1 MYRHVTP
8 LPSDTF
14 WYAETRAIGRPNVD
28 HRFVTETD
36 APQTLL
42 IVDDDAD
49 IRTLLAEQLGKAG
62 FTVSTA
68 ANGAEMRQALERE
81 RIDLVVL
88 DLNLPREDGLTL
100 CRDLRARSGLP
111 VIMLTA
117 RGGPIDRIVGLE
129 MGADDYV
136 PKPFEPRE
144 LVARIR
150 NVLRRTSA
158 SPLPLESTSSGRAEF
173 GGWTFDLEKRHVV
186 DGAGRVVS
194 LSGAEYR
201 LLRAFVAE
209 PNRVLSREY
218 LVARSSGRPYA
229 SQQRAIDLQISRLRH
244 KLGDDQ
250 AESQLIKT
258 VRNEGYVLAATVTM
272 T

>member
-1 MYRHVTP
+1 MTQ
-8 LPSDTF
+8 
-14 WYAETRAIGRPNVD
+14 
-28 HRFVTETD
+28 
-36 APQTLL
+36 APATQRLL
-42 IVDDDAD
+42 IVDDDVD

-62 FTVSTA
+62 FAVSTA
-68 ANGAEMRQALERE
+68 ASGAEMRATLERE
-81 RIDLVVL
+81 EIDLIVL

-117 RGGPIDRIVGLE
+117 RSGPVDRIVGLE

-150 NVLRRTSA
+150 NVLRRTGA
-158 SPLPLESTSSGRAEF
+158 VPSPLEPTGSGRAAF
-173 GGWTFDLEKRHVV
+173 GGWTFDLEKRHLV
-186 DGAGRVVS
+186 DSTGRVVS

-209 PNRVLSREY
+209 PNRVLTREH
-218 LVARSSGRPYA
+218 LVARSSGRPYS

-250 AESQLIKT
+250 TESPLIKT
-258 VRNEGYVLAATVTM
+258 VRNEGYVLATTVTM
-272 T
+272 S

>member
-1 MYRHVTP
+1 V
-8 LPSDTF
+8 
-14 WYAETRAIGRPNVD
+14 
-28 HRFVTETD
+28 TD
-36 APQTLL
+36 ADTAQRLL

-49 IRTLLAEQLGKAG
+49 IRTLLAEQLGDAG
-62 FTVSTA
+62 FVVNTA
-68 ANGAEMRQALERE
+68 ANGAEMRATLERE
-81 RIDLVVL
+81 QIDLIVL

-117 RGGPIDRIVGLE
+117 RSGPIDRIVGLE

-150 NVLRRTSA
+150 NVLRRTGA
-158 SPLPLESTSSGRAEF
+158 VPMPLEATGSGRAVF
-173 GGWTFDLEKRHVV
+173 GGWTFDLEKRHLV
-186 DGAGRVVS
+186 DTAGRVVS

-209 PNRVLSREY
+209 PNRVLTREH
-218 LVARSSGRPYA
+218 LVARSSGRPYS

-250 AESQLIKT
+250 SESPLIKT

-272 T
+272 S

>member
-1 MYRHVTP
+1 
-8 LPSDTF
+8 
-14 WYAETRAIGRPNVD
+14 VD
-28 HRFVTETD
+28 HRFVTRPD
-36 APQTLL
+36 APHRLL

-49 IRTLLAEQLGKAG
+49 IRTLLAEELRKAG
-62 FTVSTA
+62 FIVSSA

-81 RIDLVVL
+81 PVDLIVL

-117 RGGPIDRIVGLE
+117 RSGPIDRIVGLE

-150 NVLRRTSA
+150 NVLRRTGA
-158 SPLPLESTSSGRAEF
+158 VPEPLEATGSGQASF
-173 GGWTFDLEKRHVV
+173 GGWTFDLEKRHLV
-186 DGAGRVVS
+186 DASGRVVS

-209 PNRVLSREY
+209 PNRVLTREH
-218 LVARSSGRPYA
+218 LVARSSGKPYA

-250 AESQLIKT
+250 AESPLIKT
-258 VRNEGYVLAATVTM
+258 VRNEGYVLAVAVTM
-272 T
+272 S